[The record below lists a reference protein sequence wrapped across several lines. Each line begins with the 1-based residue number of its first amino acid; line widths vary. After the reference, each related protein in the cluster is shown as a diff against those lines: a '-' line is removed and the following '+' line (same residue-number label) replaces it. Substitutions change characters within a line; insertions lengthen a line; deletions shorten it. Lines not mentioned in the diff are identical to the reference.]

1 MNIDRGNSLTAH
13 LCIGSVACGFVQS
26 SQERR
31 NLASWNAR
39 THDVSAHKKFV
50 RNYSEKQRS
59 QKNDC
64 KTVKFSNCLYCNC
77 RVYVKTAKKLK
88 SENFMIFL
96 FLSRVVVCVVV
107 EIFHDQ
113 PEN

>member
-1 MNIDRGNSLTAH
+1 MKEGIWLVG
-13 LCIGSVACGFVQS
+13 
-26 SQERR
+26 
-31 NLASWNAR
+31 
-39 THDVSAHKKFV
+39 THVHTKSKLIYKKFV

-64 KTVKFSNCLYCNC
+64 KTVKFSKCLYCHC
-77 RVYVKTAKKLK
+77 RVYVKKAKKLK

-107 EIFHDQ
+107 EIFHYQ